1 MGTEW
6 GAVVF
11 GLASAL
17 IWGGGDFCGG
27 LATRR
32 AAVLAVLAL
41 SQAAGLAA
49 LVLLALIWREPLPPL
64 EAAGWGAAA
73 GVAGTIGLG
82 TLYTGLARGS
92 AAVVAPV
99 SAVLAAAI
107 PVLITA
113 LSLGVPDAA
122 KLAGFAVA
130 LAGIWCV
137 ARSDEPSGRARGLG
151 YAVLAGCGFGGFFVL
166 IDQAHSGGTFWPL
179 AVARCVTLLL
189 VLPALLLR
197 DWSALRKVPPV
208 AFASGL
214 LDATGNVC
222 FVLASQFGR
231 LDVAAVLSSLYPAST
246 VLLARLVLA
255 ERIGRIQ
262 QIGLVLVLGS
272 IVLIAG

>member
-1 MGTEW
+1 MGTAW

-11 GLASAL
+11 GLAAAL
-17 IWGGGDFCGG
+17 TWGGGDFCGG
-27 LATRR
+27 LASRR
-32 AAVLAVLAL
+32 AAVLAVLGL

-49 LVLLALIWREPLPPL
+49 LVLLGLLWREPLPPL
-64 EAAGWGAAA
+64 EAVGWGAAA
-73 GVAGTIGLG
+73 GVAGTLGLG
-82 TLYTGLARGS
+82 MLYAGLARGA

-99 SAVLAAAI
+99 SAVLSAAI

-113 LSLGVPDAA
+113 LSVGLPEAP

-137 ARSDEPSGRARGLG
+137 ARSDDPAGTARGLG

-166 IDQAHSGGTFWPL
+166 IDRADGTFWPL

-189 VLPALLLR
+189 VLPAVLLR
-197 DWSALRKVPPV
+197 DRGALRRVPRV

-214 LDATGNVC
+214 LDAGGNVF
-222 FVLASQFGR
+222 FVLASQLGR
-231 LDVAAVLSSLYPAST
+231 LDTAAVLSSLYPAST
-246 VLLARLVLA
+246 VLLSRLVLA

-262 QIGLVLVLGS
+262 QLGLLLVLGA